1 MRTAIFSA
9 LAVLL
14 WLICLP
20 NRAAAQTSLA
30 GPLTQLSLL
39 PNPPSGAQ
47 APSLPKGGPEHS
59 GVFKRLP
66 SNQASALREL
76 SDRAAQ
82 LNPFPDGHW
91 KDRSPYLYGV
101 QPRAD
106 ARSCAHI
113 LIRRM
118 PNADSSMVKRM
129 PGGTPDQMSVTTGL
143 PVCPEDIR

>member
-9 LAVLL
+9 FAVLVC
-14 WLICLP
+14 LICLP
-20 NRAAAQTSLA
+20 NPAAAQTSLA
-30 GPLTQLSLL
+30 GPLTHLSLL
-39 PNPPSGAQ
+39 PDPPSGAQ
-47 APSLPKGGPEHS
+47 APSLSKDEPEHA
-59 GVFKRLP
+59 GVFQGLP

-76 SDRAAQ
+76 NDRAAQ
-82 LNPFPDGHW
+82 LNPFPDGRS
-91 KDRSPYLYGV
+91 KDRGPYLYGV
-101 QPRAD
+101 QPRAA

-129 PGGTPDQMSVTTGL
+129 HGGTHDHMSVTTGL